1 MGDVANVNDLLDD
14 HVVLDLECLDRIYLN
29 VYVPKLQM
37 PGQVIYF
44 LHDHRK
50 MPIASPAIL
59 EKMGNRFREA
69 VRSFATTN
77 NIPIVRFMKGERHI
91 EVMEPYLKAATEPG
105 IVAIGVAQEFQSV
118 FSATKNRQATG

>member
-1 MGDVANVNDLLDD
+1 MGDSTNVNDLLDD

-59 EKMGNRFREA
+59 GGRWLSATVSPPSLGHSKVAPHSVSVRFRDA
-69 VRSFATTN
+69 LA
-77 NIPIVRFMKGERHI
+77 I
-91 EVMEPYLKAATEPG
+91 EPRL
-105 IVAIGVAQEFQSV
+105 FQL
-118 FSATKNRQATG
+118 FKICQG